1 MRTTLDIDNA
11 VLAAAKEV
19 ARARKVS
26 AGAIISAWARKG
38 LSPGKPSPR
47 PRAGGFPVFSVPP
60 DAEPL
65 TSTTIK
71 SLLDDEGLPARR

>member
-19 ARARKVS
+19 AHARGVS
-26 AGAIISAWARKG
+26 AGAVISDWARQG
-38 LSPGKPSPR
+38 LTPGKVAAR

-60 DAEPL
+60 DAGPL
-65 TSTTIK
+65 TSTTVK

>member
-19 ARARKVS
+19 AQARKVS
-26 AGAIISAWARKG
+26 AGAVISDWARKG
-38 LSPGKPSPR
+38 LNPGRVSAR

-65 TSTTIK
+65 TSTTVN

>member
-19 ARARKVS
+19 AQARKIS
-26 AGAIISAWARKG
+26 AGAVISDWARKG
-38 LSPGKPSPR
+38 LNPGKVAAR
-47 PRAGGFPVFSVPP
+47 PRAGNFPVFSVPP
-60 DAEPL
+60 HAEPL
-65 TSTTIK
+65 TSTTVK